1 MANKIPED
9 TEDLLRDADT
19 ALQAAKAGS
28 HSRYVIFDEAMRE
41 SAEWRITLDTGL
53 RKATE
58 CEEFVLYYQPLL
70 SLQTNTIV
78 GVEALVRWKHP
89 QRGLLPPG
97 QFIAHAE
104 QSGLIV
110 PIGEWVLREACSW
123 AKTWRE
129 RHLSE
134 PPVVVS
140 VNLSAKQ
147 LEHPGLFEEIEATL
161 EETGLE
167 PSSLT
172 LETTEGV
179 LVEGAESISGALDS
193 TRALGVRLAVD
204 DFGTGYS
211 SLSYLGRFP
220 VDIVKIDRSFVG
232 NLPQKSPEQDA
243 SADEKL
249 ISGIIDLAHGQEMAV
264 VAEGVESTYQLEQ
277 LREMGC
283 DMIQGFC
290 FSRPLPDEETIAL
303 MENRLR

>member
-19 ALQAAKAGS
+19 ALQAAKAGG

-41 SAEWRITLDTGL
+41 AAEWRITLDTDL

-58 CEEFVLYYQPLL
+58 YEEFVLYYQPLL

-110 PIGEWVLREACSW
+110 PIGERVLREACRW
-123 AKTWRE
+123 AKVWQE
-129 RHLSE
+129 RRPSE
-134 PPVVVS
+134 STVTVS

-147 LEHPGLFEEIEATL
+147 LEHLGLFGEIEATL
-161 EETGLE
+161 GETGLD
-167 PSSLT
+167 PRSLI
-172 LETTEGV
+172 LEITEGV
-179 LVEGAESISGALDS
+179 LVDGAESISDALAS
-193 TRALGVRLAVD
+193 IRAHGVRLAVD

-211 SLSYLGRFP
+211 SLSYLSRFP

-232 NLPQKSPEQDA
+232 NLPQKSPEQDV

-249 ISGIIDLAHGQEMAV
+249 ISGIIDLAHGQKMAV

-277 LREMGC
+277 LREVGC
-283 DMIQGFC
+283 DMIQGYC
-290 FSRPLPDEETIAL
+290 FSRPLPDEEAIAL